1 MGMSLQ
7 AANAQALQ
15 EARRRAERD
24 GRQAQD
30 RCIEEY
36 LALAVDHPRRRELNR
51 VISVLSLI

>member
-15 EARRRAERD
+15 EARRRADRD
-24 GRQAQD
+24 GRRAQD
-30 RCIEEY
+30 RAIEEY
-36 LALAVDHPRRRELNR
+36 MSLEVGHPRRRELNR